1 MGDAKLHTEVV
12 QYGGQKVKILER
24 ANGFFSIYW
33 RELRKARLT
42 TRSRLDGADGARAFA
57 KVKVRE
63 LAGKAGMRAVPVLEA
78 EAVEGFKGIVGGR
91 SLPAVVDQLKDLVSR
106 MGGFGHLVRACENYL
121 KAGHGRL
128 DRSSVE
134 MAVSRFLAGHAK
146 SAVLYRGG
154 MRKELEAG
162 VLRFGT
168 VSVCDIDAAML
179 EAFVSRANE
188 DGSEPGAR
196 YFNNRLATWKTFL
209 NCCRQWGMLLREEP
223 HAGEVIKRRKEAD
236 RVPEI
241 WGIEQAASILK
252 AVAAEENES
261 LNYLVTGCWMGLR
274 PFEMRR
280 VTAAMW
286 DWEQGYLN
294 VGAHVAMKTMQQRF
308 VPIPPNVRE
317 LLYERMTA
325 PVRVW
330 GAASPMGRRI
340 AKHIVRADDQAFVAK
355 LLRAKNLITEWPQ
368 DVMRHS
374 YISYR
379 LAQGHGRGQ
388 VAEWAGNSESEIR
401 KSYRRPLRKEDGDR
415 WFEVRL

>member
-1 MGDAKLHTEVV
+1 MAAGKLPVELVRF
-12 QYGGQKVKILER
+12 GGAEVKIYER
-24 ANGFFSIYW
+24 SDGLFKVYW
-33 RELRKARLT
+33 REARKAVTTTKMRLEGE
-42 TRSRLDGADGARAFA
+42 RGALAFA
-57 KVKVRE
+57 RKKVRE
-63 LAGKAGMRAVPVLEA
+63 LAGMAGTRSVSVLEA
-78 EAVEGFKGIVGGR
+78 EAVDGLRGLAGER
-91 SLPAVVDQLKDLVSR
+91 SMTAVVDQLKDLVSR
-106 MGGFGHLVRACENYL
+106 MGGFGHVVRACENYI
-121 KAGHGRL
+121 KAGHGKL
-128 DRSSVE
+128 DRTSV
-134 MAVSRFLAGHAK
+134 AVAVARFLAGHEK

-154 MRKELEAG
+154 MRKELAAG
-162 VLRFGT
+162 VVRFGT
-168 VSVCDIDAAML
+168 VSVCDVDADML
-179 EAFVSRANE
+179 ESFVSRLNE
-188 DGSEPGAR
+188 DGTEPGAR

-209 NCCRQWGMLLREEP
+209 NRCRQWGMLLREEA

-241 WGIEQAASILK
+241 WGIDQGARILK
-252 AVAAEENES
+252 TVAAEENES

-280 VTAAMW
+280 VTASMW

-308 VPIPPNVRE
+308 VPIPANVRE

-325 PVRVW
+325 PVRYW
-330 GAASPMGRRI
+330 GANSPQGRRI
-340 AKHIVRADDQAFVAK
+340 AKHIVRVDDQAFVAK
-355 LLRAKNLITEWPQ
+355 LLRAKGLITEWPQ